1 MSKPTSAGPQSYQ
14 KANENLGL
22 ENGLPLRKRL
32 EWRRPMTVSRRR
44 SIWFLLGSLLRLEL
58 FCPGTVPGT
67 NDRLLNPQNALVG
80 AYVGECERKNK
91 I

>member
-1 MSKPTSAGPQSYQ
+1 
-14 KANENLGL
+14 
-22 ENGLPLRKRL
+22 
-32 EWRRPMTVSRRR
+32 MTVSRRR

-58 FCPGTVPGT
+58 FCPDIVPGT

-91 I
+91 IQFNLCR